1 MQIPVEVKRA
11 GEDAVAAYKR
21 ALPYGEK
28 WAAMVA
34 TQTPPGTSGTDRAFM
49 EGRMNNQ
56 QLDEMPVRQ
65 AKYVAAEA
73 KSAGINISGKH
84 YVGGLADKRGWRDP
98 EAWVSNNDDVLKVAH
113 RRRLAVA
120 GTVNY
125 DPGAADPKRK
135 LISEFADQSLGD
147 PAAMSL
153 LLQHLAMAHL
163 AQGNLPEAKAAAVR
177 ALWQVYLKSYCY

>member
-1 MQIPVEVKRA
+1 MEIPAEVKRA
-11 GEDAVAAYKR
+11 GPEAVATYKR
-21 ALPYGEK
+21 ALPYGER

-56 QLDEMPVRQ
+56 QLDDMPLRQ
-65 AKYVAAEA
+65 AKYVADET
-73 KSAGINISGKH
+73 KRAGINISGKH

-113 RRRLAVA
+113 KRRLSVS

-125 DPGAADPKRK
+125 DPGPADPKRK
-135 LISEFADQSLGD
+135 LISETIVR
-147 PAAMSL
+147 
-153 LLQHLAMAHL
+153 
-163 AQGNLPEAKAAAVR
+163 EEVAKAKRQNPSAKTSDLREKVIEKHAYRVKGR
-177 ALWQVYLKSYCY
+177 GV

>member
-1 MQIPVEVKRA
+1 MEIPVEVKRA
-11 GEDAVAAYKR
+11 GEEAIATYKR

-34 TQTPPGTSGTDRAFM
+34 MQTPPGTKGTDRAFM

-56 QLDEMPVRQ
+56 QLDDMPVRQ
-65 AKYVAAEA
+65 AQYVAAEA

-113 RRRLAVA
+113 KSRLAVS

-125 DPGAADPKRK
+125 DPGPADPKRK
-135 LISEFADQSLGD
+135 LISESIVR
-147 PAAMSL
+147 
-153 LLQHLAMAHL
+153 
-163 AQGNLPEAKAAAVR
+163 EEVAKAKRLNPSAKTGDLRQKVIEKHAYRPKGRGV
-177 ALWQVYLKSYCY
+177 

>member
-135 LISEFADQSLGD
+135 LISESIVREEVANAKRQNPS
-147 PAAMSL
+147 
-153 LLQHLAMAHL
+153 
-163 AQGNLPEAKAAAVR
+163 AKASDLREKVIEKHAYRVKGR
-177 ALWQVYLKSYCY
+177 GV

>member
-1 MQIPVEVKRA
+1 MEIPSEVRRA
-11 GEDAVAAYKR
+11 GPDAIESYKR
-21 ALPYGEK
+21 ALPYGER
-28 WAAMVA
+28 WAIMCAL
-34 TQTPPGTSGTDRAFM
+34 QTPPGTSGTDRAFM

-56 QLDEMPVRQ
+56 QLDDMPARQ

-113 RRRLAVA
+113 KRRLSVA

-125 DPGAADPKRK
+125 DPGPADPKRK
-135 LISEFADQSLGD
+135 LISEKIVR
-147 PAAMSL
+147 
-153 LLQHLAMAHL
+153 
-163 AQGNLPEAKAAAVR
+163 EEVAKAKRRDPSAKAGLLREQVIEKHAYR
-177 ALWQVYLKSYCY
+177 AKGRGV

>member
-1 MQIPVEVKRA
+1 MEIPVEVKRA
-11 GEDAVAAYKR
+11 GEEAIATYKR

-34 TQTPPGTSGTDRAFM
+34 MQTPPGTKGTDRAFM

-56 QLDEMPVRQ
+56 QLDDMPVRQ

-113 RRRLAVA
+113 KRRLAVA

-125 DPGAADPKRK
+125 DPGPADPKRK
-135 LISEFADQSLGD
+135 LISESIVREAVAKEKRLNPS
-147 PAAMSL
+147 
-153 LLQHLAMAHL
+153 
-163 AQGNLPEAKAAAVR
+163 AKASDLRQKVIDKHAYR
-177 ALWQVYLKSYCY
+177 AKGRGV

>member
-1 MQIPVEVKRA
+1 MELPVEVKRA
-11 GEDAVAAYKR
+11 GEEAIATYKR

-28 WAAMVA
+28 WATMVA
-34 TQTPPGTSGTDRAFM
+34 MQTPPGTKGTDRAFM

-56 QLDEMPVRQ
+56 QLDDMPVRQ
-65 AKYVAAEA
+65 AQYVAAEA

-113 RRRLAVA
+113 KRRLAVS

-125 DPGAADPKRK
+125 DPGPADPKRK
-135 LISEFADQSLGD
+135 LISESIVR
-147 PAAMSL
+147 
-153 LLQHLAMAHL
+153 
-163 AQGNLPEAKAAAVR
+163 EEVAKAKRLNPSAKTGDLRQKVIEKHAYRPKGRGV
-177 ALWQVYLKSYCY
+177 

>member
-1 MQIPVEVKRA
+1 MEIPVEVKRA
-11 GEDAVAAYKR
+11 GEEAIATYKR

-34 TQTPPGTSGTDRAFM
+34 MQTPPGTKGTDRAFM

-56 QLDEMPVRQ
+56 QLDDMPVRQ
-65 AKYVAAEA
+65 AQYVAAEA

-113 RRRLAVA
+113 KRRLAVS

-125 DPGAADPKRK
+125 DPGPADPKRK
-135 LISEFADQSLGD
+135 LISESIVR
-147 PAAMSL
+147 
-153 LLQHLAMAHL
+153 
-163 AQGNLPEAKAAAVR
+163 EEVAKAKRLNPSAKTGDLR
-177 ALWQVYLKSYCY
+177 QQVIEKHAYRPKGRGV

>member
-1 MQIPVEVKRA
+1 MEIPVEVKRA
-11 GEDAVAAYKR
+11 GEEAIATYKR

-34 TQTPPGTSGTDRAFM
+34 MQTPPGTKGTDRAFM

-56 QLDEMPVRQ
+56 QLDDMPVRQ

-113 RRRLAVA
+113 KRRLAVS

-125 DPGAADPKRK
+125 DPGPADPKRK
-135 LISEFADQSLGD
+135 LISESIVRDAVAREKRLNPS
-147 PAAMSL
+147 
-153 LLQHLAMAHL
+153 
-163 AQGNLPEAKAAAVR
+163 AKVSDLRQKVIDKHAYRPKGRGV
-177 ALWQVYLKSYCY
+177 

>member
-1 MQIPVEVKRA
+1 MEIPVEVKRA
-11 GEDAVAAYKR
+11 GAEAIAAYKR

-56 QLDEMPVRQ
+56 QLDDMPVRQ

-113 RRRLAVA
+113 KRRLAVS

-125 DPGAADPKRK
+125 DPGVADPKRK
-135 LISEFADQSLGD
+135 LISETIVR
-147 PAAMSL
+147 
-153 LLQHLAMAHL
+153 
-163 AQGNLPEAKAAAVR
+163 EEVAKAKKLNPSAKNSDLREQVIAKHAYR
-177 ALWQVYLKSYCY
+177 AKGRGV

>member
-1 MQIPVEVKRA
+1 MEIPAEVKRA
-11 GEDAVAAYKR
+11 GPEAVATYKR
-21 ALPYGEK
+21 ALPYGER

-56 QLDEMPVRQ
+56 QLDDMPLRQ
-65 AKYVAAEA
+65 AKYVAEET
-73 KSAGINISGKH
+73 KRAGINISGKH

-113 RRRLAVA
+113 KRRLSVS

-125 DPGAADPKRK
+125 DPGPADPKRK
-135 LISEFADQSLGD
+135 LISETIVR
-147 PAAMSL
+147 
-153 LLQHLAMAHL
+153 
-163 AQGNLPEAKAAAVR
+163 EEVAKAKRKDPSAKTSDLREKVIEKHAYRVKGR
-177 ALWQVYLKSYCY
+177 GV